1 LRTESDVDVAFV
13 PLDPAMTL
21 ADELALQA
29 ALEQAAGRSL
39 DLVRLDRA
47 STLLRWRVAREGVP
61 LLTQAPYDWARFV
74 AQAGI
79 EHGDFA
85 PSYARAAERLRQRIA
100 SGGAGRMT
108 DAELVVQKLAVLHDH
123 LARARRRR
131 PATSDLL
138 RADVDLQDSLSMS
151 VLVAIQEAIDI
162 AFHIVSDE
170 GWGAPASYAESFDV
184 LQRHGVIEAATARVL
199 SGAVGL
205 RNRVAHAYAS
215 LDIDR
220 LWVELPA
227 GLDALEQYAQAIAR
241 FVPPLLG

>member
-1 LRTESDVDVAFV
+1 
-13 PLDPAMTL
+13 
-21 ADELALQA
+21 
-29 ALEQAAGRSL
+29 
-39 DLVRLDRA
+39 
-47 STLLRWRVAREGVP
+47 
-61 LLTQAPYDWARFV
+61 
-74 AQAGI
+74 
-79 EHGDFA
+79 
-85 PSYARAAERLRQRIA
+85 
-100 SGGAGRMT
+100 MT
-108 DAELVVQKLAVLHDH
+108 DAELVIQKLAMLRDH

-131 PATSDLL
+131 PATADAL

-184 LQRHGVIEAATARVL
+184 LERHGVIDAATARVL

-215 LDIDR
+215 LDIDC

-241 FVPPLLG
+241 FVPPLAG